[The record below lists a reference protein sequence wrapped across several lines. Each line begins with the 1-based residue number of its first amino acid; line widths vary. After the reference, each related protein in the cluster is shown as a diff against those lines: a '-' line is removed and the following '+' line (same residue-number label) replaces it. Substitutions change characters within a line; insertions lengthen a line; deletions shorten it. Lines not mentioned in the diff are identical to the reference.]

1 MIQIVR
7 QTWQERYDMYMQH
20 TKEELA
26 SMLAEQAKYV
36 SPDSC
41 KEFEKE
47 VETTMTSTS
56 TSTIKNRCRNHGTHG
71 LHPATKEQRD
81 LLFQKMKESGY
92 EWDAE
97 KKELKKIEQQ
107 SAEWS
112 EEDKA
117 FLTVAIAVCNK
128 YSHKDIAG
136 WLKSLKPQPHWKPS
150 EEQMKALYSALNDA
164 ISLYSDK
171 VSPLYE
177 KISRT
182 HFNALESLYDDL
194 KKL

>member
-1 MIQIVR
+1 MLFKSVR
-7 QTWQERYDMYMQH
+7 STHSAFTHFHIYDDVYRVNDWCDCN
-20 TKEELA
+20 ENA
-26 SMLAEQAKYV
+26 
-36 SPDSC
+36 
-41 KEFEKE
+41 
-47 VETTMTSTS
+47 
-56 TSTIKNRCRNHGTHG
+56 
-71 LHPATKEQRD
+71 HPATKEQRD

-182 HFNALESLYDDL
+182 HFNVLESLYNDL